1 MTKSDL
7 KLKKVLRK
15 KQNSNVYLNKRL
27 RRKNGF
33 RQEIYDIS
41 DNK

>member
-15 KQNSNVYLNKRL
+15 KQNSNVYLNRRL

-33 RQEIYDIS
+33 RQEINDIS